1 MNKTF
6 SWSDIGCILGSLKP
20 FSTENVVQQVKLL
33 RDSFNERNPGY
44 SLTLRSALDAVK
56 YDRQELDYLPT
67 SYPDVLKLHAGIFLK
82 SYYVLFKDDIGE
94 FLLPDGRYNPYLPL
108 ARKFYNLQNAAS
120 LADCKGLT
128 ILEIRK
134 HE

>member
-1 MNKTF
+1 M
-6 SWSDIGCILGSLKP
+6 I
-20 FSTENVVQQVKLL
+20 QQVKLL
-33 RDSFNERNPGY
+33 RDSFNERNLGY

-56 YDRQELDYLPT
+56 YDRKELDYLPT
-67 SYPDVLKLHAGIFLK
+67 SYPDVLKLHASILK
-82 SYYVLFKDDIGE
+82 SYYVLFKEDIGE

-120 LADCKGLT
+120 LADSKGLT
-128 ILEIRK
+128 VLEIRK